1 MNEPSQESNCIVID
15 APSPLYS
22 LSVKDEELIETFS
35 KRNFNV
41 YTSALLVVFSMNQK
55 IYWPSEFFRPHC
67 NHLVHSQIAQL
78 SSLPFTYYSN
88 FQN

>member
-35 KRNFNV
+35 KRNFND
-41 YTSALLVVFSMNQK
+41 YKRLWSD
-55 IYWPSEFFRPHC
+55 
-67 NHLVHSQIAQL
+67 IASNKLTGNNGEKL
-78 SSLPFTYYSN
+78 SSIPFIILVMIYLYLISLIY
-88 FQN
+88 